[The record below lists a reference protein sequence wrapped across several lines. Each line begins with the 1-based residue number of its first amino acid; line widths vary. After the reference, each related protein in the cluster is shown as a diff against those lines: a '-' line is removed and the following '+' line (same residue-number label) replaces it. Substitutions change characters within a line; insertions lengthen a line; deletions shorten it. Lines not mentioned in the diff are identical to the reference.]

1 MTPEAER
8 VHPSAKVAGPQRRIT
23 YMNGTTLMTIPEA
36 CAALKV
42 SRGFVYQLQKRG
54 LLELVKL
61 GRASRV
67 RAADVARIAQTGA
80 K

>member
-1 MTPEAER
+1 MNNP
-8 VHPSAKVAGPQRRIT
+8 HQR
-23 YMNGTTLMTIPEA
+23 NDTLMTIPQA
-36 CAALKV
+36 CDALKV

-54 LLELVKL
+54 ALELVKL

-67 RAADVARIAQTGA
+67 RAADVARLAQAGA

>member
-1 MTPEAER
+1 
-8 VHPSAKVAGPQRRIT
+8 
-23 YMNGTTLMTIPEA
+23 MNGTTLMTIPEA

>member
-1 MTPEAER
+1 MNNP
-8 VHPSAKVAGPQRRIT
+8 HQRNDI
-23 YMNGTTLMTIPEA
+23 LMTIPQA
-36 CAALKV
+36 CDALKV

-54 LLELVKL
+54 ALELVKL

-67 RAADVARIAQTGA
+67 RASDVARLAQAGA

>member
-1 MTPEAER
+1 MNNPY
-8 VHPSAKVAGPQRRIT
+8 QR
-23 YMNGTTLMTIPEA
+23 NDTLMTIPQA
-36 CAALKV
+36 CDALKV

-54 LLELVKL
+54 ALELVKL

-67 RAADVARIAQTGA
+67 RAADVARIAQMGA

>member
-1 MTPEAER
+1 MNKPEQTAD
-8 VHPSAKVAGPQRRIT
+8 
-23 YMNGTTLMTIPEA
+23 TLCTIPEA

-42 SRGFVYQLQKRG
+42 SRGFIYTLQKRG
-54 LLELVKL
+54 ALELVKL

-67 RAADVARIAQTGA
+67 RAADVARIAQMGA